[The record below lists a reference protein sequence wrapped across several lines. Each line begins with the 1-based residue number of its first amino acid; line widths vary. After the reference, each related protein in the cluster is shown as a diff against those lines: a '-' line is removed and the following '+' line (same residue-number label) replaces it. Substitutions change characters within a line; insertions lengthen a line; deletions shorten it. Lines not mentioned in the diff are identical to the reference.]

1 MTIYMWT
8 FNTIPDAGD
17 VECFIDEQMP
27 LFSRNA
33 RYLTVGD
40 GEPIVDLMRVEH
52 NCGAV
57 NLEFQLNGIEEQ
69 SGDVFCF
76 PGYYPG
82 GETPRHIHYEI
93 TAPDGRT
100 TSAEMRFADD
110 PKLPKATLDRAR
122 DAIGRGD
129 RFFDVRPVE
138 RSKDGV
144 KHCAFDLKLPPRPE
158 RAR

>member
-82 GETPRHIHYEI
+82 DMDDEGTPLFNYCD
-93 TAPDGRT
+93 TDGH
-100 TSAEMRFADD
+100 FYG
-110 PKLPKATLDRAR
+110 K
-122 DAIGRGD
+122 I
-129 RFFDVRPVE
+129 V
-138 RSKDGV
+138 SKI
-144 KHCAFDLKLPPRPE
+144 LE
-158 RAR
+158 RAQRVLDMEISVNVEQQQFYPAG